1 MSIDSQQPSMT
12 LLPAACMAIGRLIAM
27 PVAHA
32 QTLGGAS
39 GPDGDATKGTLA
51 VVEPQDAVIYGGE
64 EKDGFLKVETSSGTA
79 RVKSIMMRK
88 Q

>member
-1 MSIDSQQPSMT
+1 MEPTDLTKQVEKPMSIDSQQPSMN
-12 LLPAACMAIGRLIAM
+12 LLPAACMAIGLLIAM

-39 GPDGDATKGTLA
+39 G
-51 VVEPQDAVIYGGE
+51 
-64 EKDGFLKVETSSGTA
+64 TA

>member
-1 MSIDSQQPSMT
+1 MN

-39 GPDGDATKGTLA
+39 G
-51 VVEPQDAVIYGGE
+51 
-64 EKDGFLKVETSSGTA
+64 TA